1 MHRPEQL
8 AEFVQEHDSDCLLR
22 HWQETG
28 PAVKMEEVAWAGRF
42 PIVRGGVATFTLQPQ
57 APFMIS
63 VRAEATM
70 SPRGESALWQAPST
84 VSETLHKPG

>member
-1 MHRPEQL
+1 MHQHQ
-8 AEFVQEHDSDCLLR
+8 AEHLKSVHRNLFSCLVC
-22 HWQETG
+22 HWQEDG

-70 SPRGESALWQAPST
+70 SPRGARR
-84 VSETLHKPG
+84 TLSGCNPQ

>member
-1 MHRPEQL
+1 M
-8 AEFVQEHDSDCLLR
+8 
-22 HWQETG
+22 
-28 PAVKMEEVAWAGRF
+28 KMEEVAWAGRF

-70 SPRGESALWQAPST
+70 SPRGARHTLARFNLQGKAAPGLGPALLP
-84 VSETLHKPG
+84 L